1 MCGRGRRKLKDKSE
15 KELNDGF
22 EDWKG
27 YMAAKQAK
35 LLDQFHTN
43 TVEKIS
49 AIFSGVHILVN
60 GLTHPPAA
68 ELKALM
74 AAHGGEYHMYQS
86 STTTHIIASN
96 LPNVKIKHLGAVP
109 VVKPAW
115 ITESI
120 ALNKLLD
127 YRRYLLYTN
136 QSRLQPA
143 LNFPIATNDKS
154 FPKKQGSDDS
164 SVDTKAE
171 LKVTKTASDPRFLEE
186 FYNNSRL
193 HLISTLGAE
202 FKQLVSQL
210 REKSC
215 GQFLGREK
223 LKAKSES
230 NLPTPKSVVMHI
242 DMDCFFVSVGL
253 RKHPELRG
261 QPVAITHA
269 RSGVINSSDP
279 TRQTIREQEFALYE
293 ELLPEGTASRVAN
306 IKEKIDGLASMSE
319 IASCS
324 YEAREFGIKNGMF
337 MGQAIKL
344 CPNLKTLPYDF
355 EGYKEVSN
363 TLYHTVASY
372 TLDIEAVSCDEMY
385 VDVRQVLQDTGL
397 AVQEWATHIRTE
409 IMDITGCPCSTGFGA
424 NRLQARLAT
433 RKAKPAGQYYLE
445 PDDVESYMSEISL
458 ADLPGVGR
466 ATLAKLAHLG
476 FNTCGDLQQRG
487 SVRLLQ
493 SELGAKLGE
502 RVWEQAHGQDSK
514 PLDFNHERKSVSA
527 EVNYGIRF
535 KMKEECYN
543 FLQSL
548 SVEVFSRLSEINM
561 KARGLTLKLLV
572 RAEGAPVETAKFLGH
587 GVCDAIT
594 KSSMSNLLYSNSD
607 IIYKEAKVIY
617 DKLNVAFGELRGVG
631 IQLTKLEKTAPI
643 NKALSNFLR
652 GGALKKDS
660 NSSENASL
668 NVKVVVPTGEVNT
681 SSAKTSINK
690 LKGRGAKKKV
700 EKKLITNKTMMSF
713 LTTAKP
719 TDNAQSLVKTSSHH
733 QALRVES
740 SKKPHNSFIDM
751 EVLKELPDDI
761 RREVMREYGLELKD
775 LNPKEI
781 SCRDINES
789 ASTSIN
795 EVTPAK
801 NASPFAN
808 KPWEQVKEG
817 IKMWIRTEAEPSSV
831 DAEMLANYLKDLAL
845 GRHIE
850 ILQSAFNFL
859 YRTFSGL
866 SCTWHKVYY
875 ALVNGVQQG
884 MVARYGKTLYI
895 AKSDFSCCHN
905 Q

>member
-1 MCGRGRRKLKDKSE
+1 MCGRGRKKLKDKSG

-22 EDWKG
+22 DDWGG

-35 LLDQFHTN
+35 LLDQFHSD

-49 AIFSGVHILVN
+49 MIFSGVRILVN
-60 GLTHPPAA
+60 GLTHPPAT
-68 ELKALM
+68 ELKNLM

-143 LNFPIATNDKS
+143 LNFPIAASVKS
-154 FPKKQGSDDS
+154 LSKKEDSDNT
-164 SVDTKAE
+164 SVDSKAE
-171 LKVTKTASDPRFLEE
+171 SKITKTASDPRFLEE

-215 GQFLGREK
+215 GQFVGREN

-253 RKHPELRG
+253 RKYPELRG

-279 TRQTIREQEFALYE
+279 TRQAIREQEFALYE
-293 ELLPEGTASRVAN
+293 ERLPEGTASRVKG

-385 VDVRQVLQDTGL
+385 VDVKQVLQDTGL
-397 AVQEWATHIRTE
+397 TVQEWATHIRTE

-424 NRLQARLAT
+424 NRLQARVAT

-445 PDDVESYMSEISL
+445 PDNVEVYMSEISL

-476 FNTCGDLQQRG
+476 FNTCGDLQQKG
-487 SVRLLQ
+487 SVGLLR
-493 SELGAKLGE
+493 SELGIKLGE
-502 RVWEQAHGQDSK
+502 RIWEQAHGQDSK

-535 KMKEECYN
+535 KTKEECYN

-548 SVEVFSRLSEINM
+548 SIEVFSRLSEIKM
-561 KARGLTLKLLV
+561 RARGLTLKLLV

-607 IIYKEAKVIY
+607 IIYKETKAIY
-617 DKLNVAFGELRGVG
+617 DKLNVAFEELRGVG

-652 GGALKKDS
+652 GGASKKDS
-660 NSSENASL
+660 TNTESTLSNI
-668 NVKVVVPTGEVNT
+668 KVVPTSETNGSPVKNP
-681 SSAKTSINK
+681 INK
-690 LKGRGAKKKV
+690 PKGRGAKKKV
-700 EKKLITNKTMMSF
+700 EKKVVPNKTMMSF
-713 LTTAKP
+713 LTTTKP
-719 TDNAQSLVKTSSHH
+719 ADSLQSSVKASSSRE
-733 QALRVES
+733 AVRVES
-740 SKKPHNSFIDM
+740 PKSTHNSLIDM
-751 EVLKELPDDI
+751 KVLKELPDDI
-761 RREVMREYGLELKD
+761 RREVMREYGLKLKD
-775 LNPKEI
+775 LNPKG
-781 SCRDINES
+781 CRDVNKS
-789 ASTSIN
+789 AGTSTN
-795 EVTPAK
+795 KVTPPETQ
-801 NASPFAN
+801 SPFTN

-817 IKMWIRTEAEPSSV
+817 IKIWIRTETEPASI
-831 DAEMLANYLKDLAL
+831 DAEMLANYLRDLAL
-845 GRHIE
+845 DRHIE

-866 SCTWHKVYY
+866 SCSWHKVYY

-895 AKSDFSCCHN
+895 AKTDFSCCHN